1 MATPRRGLFLAVLVL
16 VAACAENGRAGLPGD
31 RPGATGKA
39 DAAGAAADFDRLAAL
54 LGAKGTVVM
63 PPLGVANA
71 ANELDVTVTVHSA
84 DEVKAIAS
92 QLIAEVSEDYVGDP
106 ATGTLLDAY
115 DEDVHVS
122 QVSAWND
129 EAIQRDLLA
138 MISERH
144 RGEVSSLVDG
154 YMLHF
159 TIYQTASEITAEE
172 IFVYRPT
179 GTDRALI
186 VRVSYAHA

>member
-1 MATPRRGLFLAVLVL
+1 MMVL
-16 VAACAENGRAGLPGD
+16 VAACAGNGRGGVPGD
-31 RPGATGKA
+31 RPAEGATGKA
-39 DAAGAAADFDRLAAL
+39 DAVGEAADFERLAAL

-63 PPLGVANA
+63 PPIGVANA
-71 ANELDVTVTVHSA
+71 ANVLDVTVTVHAA

-92 QLIAEVSEDYVGDP
+92 QLIAEVSVDYVGDP

-122 QVSAWND
+122 QASGWND
-129 EAIQRDLLA
+129 EAIRADLLA
-138 MISERH
+138 MIGERH

-154 YMLHF
+154 FMLHV

-179 GTDRALI
+179 GQDRALI